1 MMNRNRN
8 VNKANGHHHHHQKGA
23 PGAGGGA
30 QKPSELRG
38 KNAPAYIE
46 KDTLLGRNENVLV
59 EKMIAG
65 GGFGQVY
72 RARNLDT
79 QEEVAVKVERA
90 STNDSQRMI
99 LESKVLDDM
108 LGTKHFP
115 IVYYI
120 GPHSTY
126 NYIVMQMLGKNL
138 GDIRKLM
145 PSKRIS
151 ITSTVRIG
159 IQIVEAL
166 SLLHTKGWLH
176 RDLKPTNCC
185 LGLDEKRK
193 TVYLV
198 DFGMSRKFR
207 NDDGSIRES
216 RHYCGFRGTTRYC
229 SYRMHDRREQG
240 PVDDLWCLYYS
251 MAELIEG
258 FLPWRDMES
267 VDEMAQTKKILKHEM
282 IFPSMPSRFASF
294 DRNLR
299 RLKQTS
305 TPDYVKFQ
313 SILASCVKYVDDNA
327 EFEWDVL
334 EV

>member
-1 MMNRNRN
+1 MNYFQRNRN
-8 VNKANGHHHHHQKGA
+8 VNKQNGHLK
-23 PGAGGGA
+23 PG
-30 QKPSELRG
+30 QKPSDLRG
-38 KNAPAYIE
+38 KNAPPYME
-46 KDTLLGRNENVLV
+46 KDTLLGKEKSFMV

-79 QEEVAVKVERA
+79 GEEVAVKVERA
-90 STNDSQRMI
+90 GTNDSQRMI
-99 LESKVLDDM
+99 LESKVLDEM
-108 LGTKHFP
+108 LGIKHFP

-126 NYIVMQMLGKNL
+126 NFIVMQMLGKNL
-138 GDIRKLM
+138 GDIRKLL
-145 PSKRIS
+145 PTKRIS
-151 ITSTVRIG
+151 IHSAVRIG

-166 SLLHTKGWLH
+166 SLLHGKGWLH

-207 NDDGSIRES
+207 NDDGSHRDS

-258 FLPWRDMES
+258 YLPWRDVES
-267 VDEMAQTKKILKHEM
+267 VDEMAQMKKILKHEM
-282 IFPSMPSRFASF
+282 IFPTMPSRFASF

-299 RLKQTS
+299 RLRQTS
-305 TPDYVKFQ
+305 SPDYVKFQ
-313 SILASCVKYVDDNA
+313 NILASCIKFVDNNA

-334 EV
+334 GV